1 MKNPV
6 NFIYCAVLVLSNILS
21 ANAALKNN
29 PIGDKDGVLFATT
42 FSLADNDEQT
52 EYENF
57 RLSDVYSY
65 GQGGISINQDYDET
79 NNAEFNEYN
88 NIRQYAI
95 LSNPSFLQKSQ
106 YVIPAYPSITDEKNR
121 IVINTIGSSEE
132 LFNLFDIRIPNCKVG
147 TAIQIEFDLEW
158 VHSSGDAWYGLF
170 INNASSGIRYYNLK
184 EDKNYY
190 HVNESVVAD
199 KEEMLFHFIKT
210 DGSNMAIAVSN
221 IKVSGE
227 QSVLSISSYS
237 ADSFLGT
244 PVTLT
249 AYMPSGDERGLTWY
263 ESIDNQLTW
272 KEIAYG
278 TKTLITTPD
287 HVGTVFYK
295 ASLVLPD
302 QTVVESNIEY
312 VARMIKCGEKSK
324 VMFFDD
330 FGTLNGE
337 KDRARSEWVDRL
349 STFTYIDRCQQ
360 IRGNEHNDYAIVANP
375 AWGGCGSYEDGK
387 CCECGEDAT
396 WYYAKF
402 DHTQGSPVNHVY
414 GGMLIMN
421 PLDRQGSEGI
431 MVYSRPIE
439 TICRNTFVNFSVW
452 FANPS
457 KNSADPVSAELRVRD
472 ANGHYI
478 PEATIAIKD
487 ILPNRPWQQA
497 ITSFN
502 TGDNES
508 LTVEIW
514 NLTDGSNVGNDLLID
529 DILVVACPPVGT
541 LNVEAE
547 PEHYYITA
555 DQVYGPCGGSVT
567 MTVTGNTI
575 KTMFPNPYF
584 LWVCKSADEA
594 DYSIHKS
601 FDGSDSQIVTLGGD
615 SLYKVIVAGSYE
627 DAVRYFNGEGESA
640 GCVLAS
646 ETNTYRSYC
655 VPVTSNYERSCNT
668 VSFTASRAS
677 VWYKLNSQTQQWEVI
692 GSDEPSVTAVAEI
705 DDKYRCFKAVA
716 YDTGD
721 ETDPL
726 CFNKSTLDIIG
737 KAESEAD
744 FKTDVVLISKGENV
758 ILSARSAEIEGV
770 LNYYSEDG
778 TLVGSATVDEPEVL
792 IQGVESATKF
802 YVTGGGCESQSR
814 IAVYVRPVITEASR
828 ICNTVSLTSTQ
839 SVFWVVKTQSQTTT
853 SSTASTEFVYE
864 MNFADGEHNFTAYA
878 VQDNVNIPTLE
889 TITELPYADIDIKAY
904 VNNETTVIFSG
915 GDVVEIEAGESV
927 TIYPDNL
934 EYNVSYTV
942 YAEDTNGQRVVGV
955 INVQPGEVITALSD
969 IPTQN
974 TNYTIER
981 GGCYSEPII
990 VNVEGGVFVSIKER
1004 EGCNTV
1010 TLIAETE
1017 LPEVTWYKAID
1028 PFLGWE
1034 GPLTDGSGT
1043 VITSKEIE
1051 QTIESNIYYKAEV
1064 TYRSQSGAVRIV
1076 SSRPQQVEFYQ
1087 VELLA
1092 NIKEQTEKYNNHI
1105 YVNVGS
1111 DIELTLNPRSYAG
1124 TGAEYSFLNGAGTQ
1138 IGIVPQELVATG
1150 VVPVENVL
1158 ENDVYTVH
1166 VRNCVSNTVTLIVQD
1181 TVNIPEPDPETGVT
1195 PVVRRNCND
1204 ITITAESSTDNVY
1217 WFSST
1222 DGDQWTAV
1230 EDGAVIGKILNITL
1244 AETSPLIYRAG
1255 VKIMTPDGEGWN
1267 YSRAVEVEYYQME
1280 LLAALKGSQQK
1291 VNDKLYVDMGSDIEL
1306 SMNPDSYAG
1315 ADAVYVFK
1323 NNAGSEVGSL
1333 TQAEIQSG
1341 VVSVENILENN
1352 MFTVSVLECVSNSVA
1367 VLVQDTVSIPEPDPE
1382 AGVTPVVRRNCNDIT
1397 ITAESSTDNV
1407 YWFSSSNGTDWT
1419 DVQGGAVVGKTLNVT
1434 LETSDTDRY
1443 YRAGVKIMTPDGEG
1457 WNYSRAVEVEFYQM
1471 ELLAA
1476 LKGTQQK
1483 FNDKLY
1489 VDMGSDIELSMNPDS
1504 YAGADAVYV
1513 FKNNT
1518 GTEVGSLTQ
1527 AEIQSGVVGVESILE
1542 NNMFTVSVLEC
1553 ISNSVEVLVQD
1564 TVNIPDP
1571 DPETGVTPV
1580 VRHNCND
1587 ITITAES
1594 STNYVYWFS
1603 SNDGENWT
1611 MVMCPC
1617 GSAEVGKVLEFTMEE
1632 NLDRYYKAGVRI
1644 QTPDGEDWNYS
1655 RIVEVE
1661 YYSVTLTVSPGTVV
1675 DYNSDITLTVTPES
1689 YIGADAE
1696 FIFYRNNGEEIG
1708 RVSAQSADRSIKI
1721 TGVTEDAKY
1730 YVMAGE
1736 CSSNEVD
1743 VVVNGSVELFSKR
1756 ECNSAEIS
1764 AVVAGRGDVNWYKQ
1778 ASGGEWELMP
1788 EKGNKINI
1796 DVTEDIKIKA
1806 AIGTFE
1812 SNIIELDFYSVEL
1825 IATDLSSGMSGSN
1838 IDVVIGAIVRLTP
1851 VTTGMYDINE
1861 YIYYD
1866 ESGKII
1872 SVKKADE
1879 PELECNPSIDKGYN
1893 VTVFGCESGSAT
1905 VKVEWPT
1912 IFTPY
1917 ELDGYNDDFVKDVE
1931 PAIAVKV
1938 FDRTGNMMADS
1949 PNGWD
1954 GTVKDGNLAM
1964 PGVYY
1969 YVATMSD
1976 GTIRRSTVEVYKK

>member
-42 FSLADNDEQT
+42 FSIADNDEAT

-57 RLSDVYSY
+57 KLADIYTFGN
-65 GQGGISINQDYDET
+65 GQLVIDDDYLETDNSGFNQ
-79 NNAEFNEYN
+79 YN
-88 NIRQYAI
+88 NQRQFAI
-95 LSNPSFLQKSQ
+95 LSDPKLLQKSD
-106 YVIPAYPSITDEKNR
+106 YVYPAYPQITDGVNR
-121 IVINTIGSSEE
+121 LVLNTVSSSEQ
-132 LFNLFDIRIPNCKVG
+132 LFDLFSVQVQGCKVG
-147 TAIQIEFDLEW
+147 SSVKIEFDLEW
-158 VHSSGDAWYGLF
+158 VHSNGDAWYGLF
-170 INNASSGIRYYNLK
+170 INNASVGVRYYNLK
-184 EDKNYY
+184 EDKRFI
-190 HVNESVVAD
+190 HVSETVDGVSEN
-199 KEEMLFHFIKT
+199 MLFRFLKT

-227 QSVLSISSYS
+227 QSALSISSYS

-263 ESIDNQLTW
+263 ESVDNQLTW

-302 QTVVESNIEY
+302 HTVVESNVEY
-312 VARMIKCGEKSK
+312 VARMIKCGEGSK

-349 STFTYIDRCQQ
+349 RTFTYIDRCQQ

-402 DHTQGSPVNHVY
+402 DHTQGGPVNGRY

-457 KNSADPVSAELRVRD
+457 KNSEDPVSAELRVRD
-472 ANGHYI
+472 ANGNYI

-502 TGDNES
+502 TGDSES

-575 KTMFPNPYF
+575 RTMFPNPYF
-584 LWVCKSADEA
+584 LWVCKGADEA

-627 DAVRYFNGEGESA
+627 DAVKYFNGEGETA

-655 VPVTSNYERSCNT
+655 VPVTSSYERSCNT

-677 VWYKLNSQTQQWEVI
+677 VWYKLNSLTQQWELI

-716 YDTGD
+716 NDTGD

-737 KAESEAD
+737 KAESDAD

-758 ILSARSAEIEGV
+758 ILSARSTEIEGE

-778 TLVGSATVDEPEVL
+778 TLVGSVTVDEPEVL
-792 IQGVESATKF
+792 IQGIESDAKF
-802 YVTGGGCESQSR
+802 YVKGGGCESQSR
-814 IAVYVRPVITEASR
+814 ISVYVRPAITETSR
-828 ICNTVSLTSTQ
+828 ICNTVSLASTQ
-839 SVFWVVKTQSQTTT
+839 NVFWVVKTQSHTST

-864 MNFADGEHNFTAYA
+864 MNFADGKHFFTAYS
-878 VQDNVNIPTLE
+878 VQDNVDIPALD
-889 TITELPYADIDIKAY
+889 TIAELPYADIDIKAY
-904 VNNETTVIFSG
+904 VNNETSVVFSG
-915 GDVVEIEAGESV
+915 GDVVDIEAGESV

-1004 EGCNTV
+1004 EDCNTV

-1017 LPEVTWYKAID
+1017 LPDVTWYKAID

-1043 VITSKEIE
+1043 IITSKEIE

-1064 TYRSQSGAVRIV
+1064 TYRSQSGTVRII

-1092 NIKEQTEKYNNHI
+1092 NIKEQTEKYNDHI

-1158 ENDVYTVH
+1158 EDDVYTVH

-1195 PVVRRNCND
+1195 PVVRHNCND
-1204 ITITAESSTDNVY
+1204 LTITAESSTDNVY
-1217 WFSST
+1217 WFSSRNGT
-1222 DGDQWTAV
+1222 DWTGV
-1230 EDGAVIGKILNITL
+1230 QGGAVVGKTLNVTL
-1244 AETSPLIYRAG
+1244 TTEDADRFYRAG
-1255 VKIMTPDGEGWN
+1255 VKIKTSEGEGWN
-1267 YSRAVEVEYYQME
+1267 YSRSVEVEFYQME
-1280 LLAALKGSQQK
+1280 LLAALKGTQQK

-1306 SMNPDSYAG
+1306 SMNPNSYVG
-1315 ADAVYVFK
+1315 SDAVYVFK
-1323 NNAGSEVGSL
+1323 NSAGTEVGSL

-1341 VVSVENILENN
+1341 VVSIENIMQNDV
-1352 MFTVSVLECVSNSVA
+1352 FTVSVLECVSNSVE
-1367 VLVQDTVSIPEPDPE
+1367 VLVQDTVNIPDPDPE
-1382 AGVTPVVRRNCNDIT
+1382 TGVTPVVRHNCNDIT
-1397 ITAESSTDNV
+1397 ITAESTTDNV
-1407 YWFSSSNGTDWT
+1407 YWFSSTDGEQWEP
-1419 DVQGGAVVGKTLNVT
+1419 VEEGAVIGKILNITLMESSP
-1434 LETSDTDRY
+1434 LI
-1443 YRAGVKIMTPDGEG
+1443 YRAGVKIKTSEGEG

-1513 FKNNT
+1513 FKNSA

-1527 AEIQSGVVGVESILE
+1527 AEIQSGVVSVENIMQ
-1542 NNMFTVSVLEC
+1542 NDVFTVSVLEC
-1553 ISNSVEVLVQD
+1553 VSNSMEVLVQD
-1564 TVNIPDP
+1564 TVNIPEP
-1571 DPETGVTPV
+1571 DPETGITPV

-1632 NLDRYYKAGVRI
+1632 NSDRYYKAGVRI

-1708 RVSAQSADRSIKI
+1708 RVSAQSADRSLKI

-1736 CSSNEVD
+1736 CSSNEVE

-1778 ASGGEWELMP
+1778 TTGGEWELMP

-1796 DVTEDIKIKA
+1796 DITEDIKVKA

-1851 VTTGMYDINE
+1851 VTTGMYDVDE